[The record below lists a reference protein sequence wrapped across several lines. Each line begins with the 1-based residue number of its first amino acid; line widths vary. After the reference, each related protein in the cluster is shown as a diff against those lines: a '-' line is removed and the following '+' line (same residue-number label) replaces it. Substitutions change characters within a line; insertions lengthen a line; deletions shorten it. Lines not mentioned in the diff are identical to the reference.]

1 MGVTSHKSLG
11 YGILIFVLALLLRPA
26 AEGRGADVEVLNL
39 DQLIRLAVEHSPEI
53 KESQQDV
60 VAAEGDLM
68 QARGGMLPQL
78 ELVGTA
84 GPVENSEFPSVIVDR
99 EVSPGV
105 FEGYIKGNDGGS
117 VTIFGRLDL
126 AIVQPLYT
134 FGKIS
139 NRKDAAALG
148 VEAERHGKD
157 ARTSDVILNTKEL
170 YFSMIVAGQGEG
182 AARQAGEFIR
192 DARRRI
198 DRMIAAGSNNTDE
211 SDLYRLEAFEAEI
224 ERFQAQA
231 ESGRRL
237 AYLALKKAIGYP
249 EGKEFKLDVKE
260 LPTKVQRLQ
269 GLDEYTRLALA
280 NRPEIKQLEKGI
292 QAKESLVRAGQADLY
307 PSFFLAGI
315 GSVAGAPDRDRMPI
329 SYFPDDYNHSYMGVI
344 VGSEWKFD
352 LGIHQG
358 KLKKARAEHQKL
370 LHTRELAQDKI
381 PLQVSKYY
389 EDAVEAE
396 KSLNAYRKGSIAA
409 RKWIVAS
416 FSSFDFG
423 LGTAKD
429 MFDAIDRYGKNEG
442 EYLLALLNYNLSL
455 ARLEHSVGQYMK
467 E

>member
-1 MGVTSHKSLG
+1 MGVTSRFGMANRMVML
-11 YGILIFVLALLLRPA
+11 VLLLCLCSATRSM
-26 AEGRGADVEVLNL
+26 GADLEVLNL
-39 DQLIRLAVEHSPEI
+39 EQLINLAVEHSPEI

-68 QARGGMLPQL
+68 QAKGGMLPQV
-78 ELVGTA
+78 ELTGTA
-84 GPVENSEFPSVIVDR
+84 GPVEDAELPTVVVDQ

-105 FEGYIKGNDGGS
+105 FQGYIKGNDGGS
-117 VTIFGRLDL
+117 VTVFGRLDL

-148 VEAERHGKD
+148 VEAEKHGKD
-157 ARTSDVILNTKEL
+157 VRTSDVILNTKEL
-170 YFSMIVAGQGEG
+170 YYSMIVAGQGEG
-182 AARQAGEFIR
+182 AARQAGDFIR

-198 DRMIAAGSNNTDE
+198 ERMIAAGSTNTDE
-211 SDLYRLEAFEAEI
+211 SDLYRLEAFEAQI
-224 ERFQAQA
+224 ERFKAQA

-249 EGKEFKLDVKE
+249 EEKDFKLDVKE
-260 LPTKVQRLQ
+260 LPTQVQSLR
-269 GLDEYTRLALA
+269 GLDEYTRMALD

-292 QAKESLVRAGQADLY
+292 AAKESLVRAGEADLY

-315 GSVAGAPDRDRMPI
+315 GSVAGAPERDRMPI

-344 VGSEWKFD
+344 IGSEWKFD

-389 EDAVEAE
+389 EDALEAE
-396 KSLNAYRKGSIAA
+396 KSLNAYRKGSVAA

-416 FSSFDFG
+416 FSNFDFG
-423 LGTAKD
+423 VGTAKD

-455 ARLEHSVGQYMK
+455 ARLEHSVGLYMK